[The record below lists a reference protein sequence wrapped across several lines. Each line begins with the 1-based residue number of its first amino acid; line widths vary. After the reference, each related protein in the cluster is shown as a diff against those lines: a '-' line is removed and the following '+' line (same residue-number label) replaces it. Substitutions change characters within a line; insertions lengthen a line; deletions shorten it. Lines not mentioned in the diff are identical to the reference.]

1 MKRLF
6 GFLILAA
13 FFSMLHAQRVLSL
26 DSCRNMAIANNKSL
40 LIAKERMRKAH
51 YDRKAAFTNFL
62 PDFSATGTYMYFS
75 DEISLLNDGQ
85 KSALNHM
92 GTSLQQGLTQA
103 ATPIIQ
109 HIAQTNPQLAASL
122 QQAIQSGKLDGMSTA
137 LNQLGNELT
146 DALRTDTRNMW
157 AGAVT
162 LMQPLYMGGKI
173 RAYHRI
179 TKFSEA
185 LARTQH
191 DAQLQDLILNT
202 DDAYWT
208 VVSLSYKKKMAESF
222 LDLVNRL
229 DGDVEKMIREGV
241 ATKADGLTVKVKVNE
256 AEMLLTKVDNGL
268 ALSKMVLCQL
278 CGMDLDTKF
287 TLTDENRELASA
299 ETSSLASAE
308 RERFMQSRT
317 DLQVSETVPDD
328 AVQRAWTNRP
338 ELKSLDW
345 AHKIYEDKVRVVR
358 SEMLPSLA
366 LTGGYLVSNPSL
378 LNGFENKFRGM
389 WNVGI
394 MLSVP
399 IFHWN
404 EGIYKVKAAKS
415 EVNIAR
421 LQQTEAQEKIE
432 LQVNQSLFKNTEAQ
446 KRLALSEKNMEKAE
460 ENLRYADKGFKEGVV
475 PVTNVMEAQTAWLS
489 AQSDRIDAQID
500 LKLAQTYLQKAMGTL
515 VEDEFPVTALY
526 PEDMIPWTPAPI
538 AIFKSSEHKEAAK
551 VFVDYMLSKE
561 GQEALR
567 EADARIMARSDVEI
581 PAEIGNVDTSKLIEQ
596 DVRLFGS
603 QREDLLAKWDALAG
617 DKESN

>member
-13 FFSMLHAQRVLSL
+13 FSCMLHAQRVLSL

-40 LIAKERMRKAH
+40 LIAKERMQKAH

-146 DALRTDTRNMW
+146 DALRTDTRNVW

-162 LMQPLYMGGKI
+162 LTQPLYMGGKI

-287 TLTDENRELASA
+287 TLTDED
-299 ETSSLASAE
+299 
-308 RERFMQSRT
+308 RT

-328 AVQRAWTNRP
+328 AVQRAWTYRP

-345 AHKIYEDKVRVVR
+345 ANKIYEDKVRVVR

-399 IFHWN
+399 VFHWN

-460 ENLRYADKGFKEGVV
+460 ENLRYADKGFKEGVI

-500 LKLAQTYLQKAMGTL
+500 LKLSQTYLQKAMGTL
-515 VEDEFPVTALY
+515 GPGL
-526 PEDMIPWTPAPI
+526 
-538 AIFKSSEHKEAAK
+538 
-551 VFVDYMLSKE
+551 
-561 GQEALR
+561 
-567 EADARIMARSDVEI
+567 
-581 PAEIGNVDTSKLIEQ
+581 
-596 DVRLFGS
+596 
-603 QREDLLAKWDALAG
+603 
-617 DKESN
+617 

>member
-13 FFSMLHAQRVLSL
+13 FSCMLHAQRVLSL

-40 LIAKERMRKAH
+40 LIAKERMQKAH

-62 PDFSATGTYMYFS
+62 PDFSVTGTYMYFS

-287 TLTDENRELASA
+287 TLTDED
-299 ETSSLASAE
+299 
-308 RERFMQSRT
+308 RT

-328 AVQRAWTNRP
+328 AVQRAWTYRP

-345 AHKIYEDKVRVVR
+345 ANKIYEDKVRVVR

-399 IFHWN
+399 VFHWN

-460 ENLRYADKGFKEGVV
+460 ENLRYADKGFKEGVI

-515 VEDEFPVTALY
+515 GPGL
-526 PEDMIPWTPAPI
+526 
-538 AIFKSSEHKEAAK
+538 
-551 VFVDYMLSKE
+551 
-561 GQEALR
+561 
-567 EADARIMARSDVEI
+567 
-581 PAEIGNVDTSKLIEQ
+581 
-596 DVRLFGS
+596 
-603 QREDLLAKWDALAG
+603 
-617 DKESN
+617 

>member
-191 DAQLQDLILNT
+191 DAQLQGLILNT

-256 AEMLLTKVDNGL
+256 AEMLLTKIDNGL

-287 TLTDENRELASA
+287 TLTDED
-299 ETSSLASAE
+299 
-308 RERFMQSRT
+308 RT
-317 DLQVSETVPDD
+317 DLQVSETLPDD

-515 VEDEFPVTALY
+515 GPGL
-526 PEDMIPWTPAPI
+526 
-538 AIFKSSEHKEAAK
+538 
-551 VFVDYMLSKE
+551 
-561 GQEALR
+561 
-567 EADARIMARSDVEI
+567 
-581 PAEIGNVDTSKLIEQ
+581 
-596 DVRLFGS
+596 
-603 QREDLLAKWDALAG
+603 
-617 DKESN
+617 

>member
-13 FFSMLHAQRVLSL
+13 FSCMLHAQRVLSL

-40 LIAKERMRKAH
+40 LIAKERMQKAH

-85 KSALNHM
+85 KSALNHI
-92 GTSLQQGLTQA
+92 GSSLQQGLTQA

-109 HIAQTNPQLAASL
+109 HIAQTNPQLATSL

-179 TKFSEA
+179 MKFSEA

-287 TLTDENRELASA
+287 TLTDED
-299 ETSSLASAE
+299 
-308 RERFMQSRT
+308 RT

-328 AVQRAWTNRP
+328 AVQRAWTYRP

-345 AHKIYEDKVRVVR
+345 ANKIYEDKVRVVR

-399 IFHWN
+399 VFHWN

-432 LQVNQSLFKNTEAQ
+432 LQVNQSLFKNKEAQ

-460 ENLRYADKGFKEGVV
+460 ENLRYADKGFKEGVI

-515 VEDEFPVTALY
+515 GPGL
-526 PEDMIPWTPAPI
+526 
-538 AIFKSSEHKEAAK
+538 
-551 VFVDYMLSKE
+551 
-561 GQEALR
+561 
-567 EADARIMARSDVEI
+567 
-581 PAEIGNVDTSKLIEQ
+581 
-596 DVRLFGS
+596 
-603 QREDLLAKWDALAG
+603 
-617 DKESN
+617 

>member
-13 FFSMLHAQRVLSL
+13 FSCMLHAQRVLSL

-40 LIAKERMRKAH
+40 LIAKERMQKAH

-146 DALRTDTRNMW
+146 DALRTDTRNVW

-287 TLTDENRELASA
+287 TLTDED
-299 ETSSLASAE
+299 
-308 RERFMQSRT
+308 RT

-328 AVQRAWTNRP
+328 AVQRAWTYRP

-345 AHKIYEDKVRVVR
+345 ANKIYEDKVRVVR

-399 IFHWN
+399 VFHWN

-515 VEDEFPVTALY
+515 GPGL
-526 PEDMIPWTPAPI
+526 
-538 AIFKSSEHKEAAK
+538 
-551 VFVDYMLSKE
+551 
-561 GQEALR
+561 
-567 EADARIMARSDVEI
+567 
-581 PAEIGNVDTSKLIEQ
+581 
-596 DVRLFGS
+596 
-603 QREDLLAKWDALAG
+603 
-617 DKESN
+617 

>member
-1 MKRLF
+1 M
-6 GFLILAA
+6 ILAA
-13 FFSMLHAQRVLSL
+13 FSCMLHAQRVLSL

-40 LIAKERMRKAH
+40 LIAKERMQKAH

-85 KSALNHM
+85 KSALNHI
-92 GTSLQQGLTQA
+92 GSSLQQGLTQA

-146 DALRTDTRNMW
+146 DALRTDTRNVW

-287 TLTDENRELASA
+287 TLTDED
-299 ETSSLASAE
+299 
-308 RERFMQSRT
+308 RT

-328 AVQRAWTNRP
+328 AVQRAWTYRP

-345 AHKIYEDKVRVVR
+345 ANKIYEDKVRVVR

-399 IFHWN
+399 VFHWN

-460 ENLRYADKGFKEGVV
+460 ENLRYADKGFKEGVI

-515 VEDEFPVTALY
+515 GPGL
-526 PEDMIPWTPAPI
+526 
-538 AIFKSSEHKEAAK
+538 
-551 VFVDYMLSKE
+551 
-561 GQEALR
+561 
-567 EADARIMARSDVEI
+567 
-581 PAEIGNVDTSKLIEQ
+581 
-596 DVRLFGS
+596 
-603 QREDLLAKWDALAG
+603 
-617 DKESN
+617 

>member
-1 MKRLF
+1 M
-6 GFLILAA
+6 ILAA
-13 FFSMLHAQRVLSL
+13 FSCMLHAQRVLSL

-40 LIAKERMRKAH
+40 LIAKERMQKAH

-287 TLTDENRELASA
+287 TLTDED
-299 ETSSLASAE
+299 
-308 RERFMQSRT
+308 RT

-328 AVQRAWTNRP
+328 AVQRAWTYRP

-345 AHKIYEDKVRVVR
+345 ANKIYEDKVRVVR

-394 MLSVP
+394 VLSVP
-399 IFHWN
+399 VFHWN

-415 EVNIAR
+415 EINIAR

-460 ENLRYADKGFKEGVV
+460 ENLRYADKGFKEGVI

-515 VEDEFPVTALY
+515 GPGL
-526 PEDMIPWTPAPI
+526 
-538 AIFKSSEHKEAAK
+538 
-551 VFVDYMLSKE
+551 
-561 GQEALR
+561 
-567 EADARIMARSDVEI
+567 
-581 PAEIGNVDTSKLIEQ
+581 
-596 DVRLFGS
+596 
-603 QREDLLAKWDALAG
+603 
-617 DKESN
+617 

>member
-1 MKRLF
+1 M
-6 GFLILAA
+6 ILAA
-13 FFSMLHAQRVLSL
+13 FSCMLHAQRVLSL

-40 LIAKERMRKAH
+40 LIAKERMQKAH

-85 KSALNHM
+85 KSALNHI
-92 GTSLQQGLTQA
+92 GSSLQQGLTQA

-287 TLTDENRELASA
+287 TLTDED
-299 ETSSLASAE
+299 
-308 RERFMQSRT
+308 RT

-328 AVQRAWTNRP
+328 AVQRAWTYRP

-345 AHKIYEDKVRVVR
+345 ANKIYEDKVRVVR

-399 IFHWN
+399 VFHWN

-460 ENLRYADKGFKEGVV
+460 ENLRYADKGFKEGVI

-515 VEDEFPVTALY
+515 GPGL
-526 PEDMIPWTPAPI
+526 
-538 AIFKSSEHKEAAK
+538 
-551 VFVDYMLSKE
+551 
-561 GQEALR
+561 
-567 EADARIMARSDVEI
+567 
-581 PAEIGNVDTSKLIEQ
+581 
-596 DVRLFGS
+596 
-603 QREDLLAKWDALAG
+603 
-617 DKESN
+617 

>member
-13 FFSMLHAQRVLSL
+13 FSCMLHAQRVLSL

-40 LIAKERMRKAH
+40 LIAKERMQKAH

-222 LDLVNRL
+222 LHLVNRL

-287 TLTDENRELASA
+287 TLTDED
-299 ETSSLASAE
+299 
-308 RERFMQSRT
+308 RT

-328 AVQRAWTNRP
+328 AVQRAWTYRP

-345 AHKIYEDKVRVVR
+345 AKKIYEDKVRVVR

-399 IFHWN
+399 VFHWN

-421 LQQTEAQEKIE
+421 MQQTEAQEKIE

-460 ENLRYADKGFKEGVV
+460 ENLRYADKGFKEGVI

-489 AQSDRIDAQID
+489 ALSDRIDAQID

-515 VEDEFPVTALY
+515 GPGL
-526 PEDMIPWTPAPI
+526 
-538 AIFKSSEHKEAAK
+538 
-551 VFVDYMLSKE
+551 
-561 GQEALR
+561 
-567 EADARIMARSDVEI
+567 
-581 PAEIGNVDTSKLIEQ
+581 
-596 DVRLFGS
+596 
-603 QREDLLAKWDALAG
+603 
-617 DKESN
+617 

>member
-1 MKRLF
+1 M
-6 GFLILAA
+6 ILAA
-13 FFSMLHAQRVLSL
+13 FSCMLHAQRVLSL

-40 LIAKERMRKAH
+40 LIAKERMQKAH

-287 TLTDENRELASA
+287 TLTDED
-299 ETSSLASAE
+299 
-308 RERFMQSRT
+308 RT

-328 AVQRAWTNRP
+328 AVQRAWAYRP

-345 AHKIYEDKVRVVR
+345 ANKIYEDKVRVVR

-399 IFHWN
+399 VFHWN

-460 ENLRYADKGFKEGVV
+460 ENLRYADKGFKEGVI

-489 AQSDRIDAQID
+489 AQSDRINAQID

-515 VEDEFPVTALY
+515 GPGL
-526 PEDMIPWTPAPI
+526 
-538 AIFKSSEHKEAAK
+538 
-551 VFVDYMLSKE
+551 
-561 GQEALR
+561 
-567 EADARIMARSDVEI
+567 
-581 PAEIGNVDTSKLIEQ
+581 
-596 DVRLFGS
+596 
-603 QREDLLAKWDALAG
+603 
-617 DKESN
+617 

>member
-1 MKRLF
+1 M
-6 GFLILAA
+6 ILAA
-13 FFSMLHAQRVLSL
+13 FSCMLHAQRVLSL

-40 LIAKERMRKAH
+40 LIAKERMQKAH

-287 TLTDENRELASA
+287 TLTDED
-299 ETSSLASAE
+299 
-308 RERFMQSRT
+308 RT

-328 AVQRAWTNRP
+328 AVQRAWTYRP

-345 AHKIYEDKVRVVR
+345 ANKIYEDKVRVVR

-378 LNGFENKFRGM
+378 LNGFENKFRGI

-399 IFHWN
+399 VFHWN

-421 LQQTEAQEKIE
+421 LQQTEAQERIE

-460 ENLRYADKGFKEGVV
+460 ENLRYADKGFKEGVI

-515 VEDEFPVTALY
+515 GPGL
-526 PEDMIPWTPAPI
+526 
-538 AIFKSSEHKEAAK
+538 
-551 VFVDYMLSKE
+551 
-561 GQEALR
+561 
-567 EADARIMARSDVEI
+567 
-581 PAEIGNVDTSKLIEQ
+581 
-596 DVRLFGS
+596 
-603 QREDLLAKWDALAG
+603 
-617 DKESN
+617 

>member
-13 FFSMLHAQRVLSL
+13 FSCMLHAQRVLSL

-40 LIAKERMRKAH
+40 LIAKERMQKAH

-146 DALRTDTRNMW
+146 DALRTDTRNVW

-162 LMQPLYMGGKI
+162 LTQPLYMGGKI

-287 TLTDENRELASA
+287 TLTDED
-299 ETSSLASAE
+299 
-308 RERFMQSRT
+308 RT

-328 AVQRAWTNRP
+328 AVQRAWTYRP

-345 AHKIYEDKVRVVR
+345 ANKIYEDKVRVVR

-399 IFHWN
+399 VFHWN

-460 ENLRYADKGFKEGVV
+460 ENLRYADKGFKEGVI

-515 VEDEFPVTALY
+515 GPGL
-526 PEDMIPWTPAPI
+526 
-538 AIFKSSEHKEAAK
+538 
-551 VFVDYMLSKE
+551 
-561 GQEALR
+561 
-567 EADARIMARSDVEI
+567 
-581 PAEIGNVDTSKLIEQ
+581 
-596 DVRLFGS
+596 
-603 QREDLLAKWDALAG
+603 
-617 DKESN
+617 

>member
-13 FFSMLHAQRVLSL
+13 FSCMLHAQHVLSL

-40 LIAKERMRKAH
+40 LIAKERMQKAH

-287 TLTDENRELASA
+287 TLTDED
-299 ETSSLASAE
+299 
-308 RERFMQSRT
+308 RT

-328 AVQRAWTNRP
+328 AVQRAWTYRP

-345 AHKIYEDKVRVVR
+345 ANKIYEDKVRVVR

-399 IFHWN
+399 VFHWN

-460 ENLRYADKGFKEGVV
+460 ENLRYADKGFKEGVI

-489 AQSDRIDAQID
+489 ALSDRIDAQID

-515 VEDEFPVTALY
+515 GPGL
-526 PEDMIPWTPAPI
+526 
-538 AIFKSSEHKEAAK
+538 
-551 VFVDYMLSKE
+551 
-561 GQEALR
+561 
-567 EADARIMARSDVEI
+567 
-581 PAEIGNVDTSKLIEQ
+581 
-596 DVRLFGS
+596 
-603 QREDLLAKWDALAG
+603 
-617 DKESN
+617 

>member
-13 FFSMLHAQRVLSL
+13 FSCMLHAQRVLSL

-40 LIAKERMRKAH
+40 LIAKERMQKAH

-85 KSALNHM
+85 KSALNHI
-92 GTSLQQGLTQA
+92 GSSLQQGLTQA

-146 DALRTDTRNMW
+146 DALRTDTRNVW

-287 TLTDENRELASA
+287 TLTDED
-299 ETSSLASAE
+299 
-308 RERFMQSRT
+308 RT
-317 DLQVSETVPDD
+317 DLQVSETVPND
-328 AVQRAWTNRP
+328 AVQRAWTYRP

-345 AHKIYEDKVRVVR
+345 ANKIYEDKVRVVR

-399 IFHWN
+399 VFHWN

-460 ENLRYADKGFKEGVV
+460 ENLRYADKGFKEGVI

-500 LKLAQTYLQKAMGTL
+500 LKLSQTYLQKAMGTL
-515 VEDEFPVTALY
+515 GPGL
-526 PEDMIPWTPAPI
+526 
-538 AIFKSSEHKEAAK
+538 
-551 VFVDYMLSKE
+551 
-561 GQEALR
+561 
-567 EADARIMARSDVEI
+567 
-581 PAEIGNVDTSKLIEQ
+581 
-596 DVRLFGS
+596 
-603 QREDLLAKWDALAG
+603 
-617 DKESN
+617 

>member
-1 MKRLF
+1 M
-6 GFLILAA
+6 ILAA
-13 FFSMLHAQRVLSL
+13 FSCMLHAQRVLSL

-40 LIAKERMRKAH
+40 LIAKERMQKAH

-146 DALRTDTRNMW
+146 DALRTDTRNVW

-287 TLTDENRELASA
+287 TLTDED
-299 ETSSLASAE
+299 
-308 RERFMQSRT
+308 RT

-328 AVQRAWTNRP
+328 AVQRAWTYRP

-345 AHKIYEDKVRVVR
+345 ANKIYEDKVRVVR

-399 IFHWN
+399 VFHWN

-460 ENLRYADKGFKEGVV
+460 ENLRYADKGFKEGVI

-489 AQSDRIDAQID
+489 ALSDRIDAQID

-515 VEDEFPVTALY
+515 GPGL
-526 PEDMIPWTPAPI
+526 
-538 AIFKSSEHKEAAK
+538 
-551 VFVDYMLSKE
+551 
-561 GQEALR
+561 
-567 EADARIMARSDVEI
+567 
-581 PAEIGNVDTSKLIEQ
+581 
-596 DVRLFGS
+596 
-603 QREDLLAKWDALAG
+603 
-617 DKESN
+617 

>member
-13 FFSMLHAQRVLSL
+13 FSCMLHAQRVLSL

-40 LIAKERMRKAH
+40 LIAKERMQKAH

-85 KSALNHM
+85 KSALNHI
-92 GTSLQQGLTQA
+92 GSSLQQGLTQA

-287 TLTDENRELASA
+287 TLTDED
-299 ETSSLASAE
+299 
-308 RERFMQSRT
+308 RT

-328 AVQRAWTNRP
+328 AVQRAWTYRP

-345 AHKIYEDKVRVVR
+345 ANKIYEDKVRVVR

-399 IFHWN
+399 VFHWN

-460 ENLRYADKGFKEGVV
+460 ENLRYADKGFKEGVI

-515 VEDEFPVTALY
+515 GLG
-526 PEDMIPWTPAPI
+526 
-538 AIFKSSEHKEAAK
+538 
-551 VFVDYMLSKE
+551 L
-561 GQEALR
+561 
-567 EADARIMARSDVEI
+567 
-581 PAEIGNVDTSKLIEQ
+581 
-596 DVRLFGS
+596 
-603 QREDLLAKWDALAG
+603 
-617 DKESN
+617 

>member
-13 FFSMLHAQRVLSL
+13 FSCMLHAQRVLSL

-40 LIAKERMRKAH
+40 LIAKERMQKAH

-146 DALRTDTRNMW
+146 DALRTDTRNVW

-287 TLTDENRELASA
+287 TLTDED
-299 ETSSLASAE
+299 
-308 RERFMQSRT
+308 RT
-317 DLQVSETVPDD
+317 DLQVSEAVPDD

-460 ENLRYADKGFKEGVV
+460 ENLRYADKGFKEGVI

-515 VEDEFPVTALY
+515 GPGL
-526 PEDMIPWTPAPI
+526 
-538 AIFKSSEHKEAAK
+538 
-551 VFVDYMLSKE
+551 
-561 GQEALR
+561 
-567 EADARIMARSDVEI
+567 
-581 PAEIGNVDTSKLIEQ
+581 
-596 DVRLFGS
+596 
-603 QREDLLAKWDALAG
+603 
-617 DKESN
+617 

>member
-1 MKRLF
+1 M
-6 GFLILAA
+6 ILAA
-13 FFSMLHAQRVLSL
+13 FSCMLHAQRVLSL

-40 LIAKERMRKAH
+40 LIAKERMQKAH

-287 TLTDENRELASA
+287 TLTDED
-299 ETSSLASAE
+299 
-308 RERFMQSRT
+308 RT

-328 AVQRAWTNRP
+328 AVQRAWTYRP

-345 AHKIYEDKVRVVR
+345 ANKIYEDKVRVVR

-399 IFHWN
+399 VFHWN

-460 ENLRYADKGFKEGVV
+460 ENLRYADKGFKEGVI

-515 VEDEFPVTALY
+515 
-526 PEDMIPWTPAPI
+526 
-538 AIFKSSEHKEAAK
+538 
-551 VFVDYMLSKE
+551 
-561 GQEALR
+561 
-567 EADARIMARSDVEI
+567 
-581 PAEIGNVDTSKLIEQ
+581 
-596 DVRLFGS
+596 GS
-603 QREDLLAKWDALAG
+603 GL
-617 DKESN
+617 

>member
-13 FFSMLHAQRVLSL
+13 FSCMLHAQRVLSL

-40 LIAKERMRKAH
+40 LIAKERMQKAH

-146 DALRTDTRNMW
+146 DALRTDTRNVW

-162 LMQPLYMGGKI
+162 LTQPLYMGGKI

-287 TLTDENRELASA
+287 TLTDED
-299 ETSSLASAE
+299 
-308 RERFMQSRT
+308 RT

-328 AVQRAWTNRP
+328 AVQRAWTYRP

-345 AHKIYEDKVRVVR
+345 ANKIYEDKVRVVR

-399 IFHWN
+399 VFHWN

-460 ENLRYADKGFKEGVV
+460 ENLRYADKGFKEGVI

-500 LKLAQTYLQKAMGTL
+500 LKLAQTYLQKAIGTL
-515 VEDEFPVTALY
+515 GPGL
-526 PEDMIPWTPAPI
+526 
-538 AIFKSSEHKEAAK
+538 
-551 VFVDYMLSKE
+551 
-561 GQEALR
+561 
-567 EADARIMARSDVEI
+567 
-581 PAEIGNVDTSKLIEQ
+581 
-596 DVRLFGS
+596 
-603 QREDLLAKWDALAG
+603 
-617 DKESN
+617 

>member
-146 DALRTDTRNMW
+146 DALRTDTRNVW

-287 TLTDENRELASA
+287 TLTDED
-299 ETSSLASAE
+299 
-308 RERFMQSRT
+308 RT

-328 AVQRAWTNRP
+328 AVQRAWTYRP

-345 AHKIYEDKVRVVR
+345 ANKIYEDKVRVVR

-366 LTGGYLVSNPSL
+366 LTGGYLVFNPSL

-399 IFHWN
+399 VFHWN

-460 ENLRYADKGFKEGVV
+460 ENLRYADKGFKEGVI

-515 VEDEFPVTALY
+515 GPGL
-526 PEDMIPWTPAPI
+526 
-538 AIFKSSEHKEAAK
+538 
-551 VFVDYMLSKE
+551 
-561 GQEALR
+561 
-567 EADARIMARSDVEI
+567 
-581 PAEIGNVDTSKLIEQ
+581 
-596 DVRLFGS
+596 
-603 QREDLLAKWDALAG
+603 
-617 DKESN
+617 

>member
-1 MKRLF
+1 
-6 GFLILAA
+6 
-13 FFSMLHAQRVLSL
+13 
-26 DSCRNMAIANNKSL
+26 
-40 LIAKERMRKAH
+40 
-51 YDRKAAFTNFL
+51 
-62 PDFSATGTYMYFS
+62 
-75 DEISLLNDGQ
+75 
-85 KSALNHM
+85 M

-287 TLTDENRELASA
+287 TLTDED
-299 ETSSLASAE
+299 
-308 RERFMQSRT
+308 RT

-328 AVQRAWTNRP
+328 AVQRAWTYRP

-345 AHKIYEDKVRVVR
+345 ANKIYEDKVRVVR

-399 IFHWN
+399 VFHWN

-432 LQVNQSLFKNTEAQ
+432 LQVNQSLFKIRKH
-446 KRLALSEKNMEKAE
+446 KRDWLVGE
-460 ENLRYADKGFKEGVV
+460 EHG
-475 PVTNVMEAQTAWLS
+475 
-489 AQSDRIDAQID
+489 
-500 LKLAQTYLQKAMGTL
+500 
-515 VEDEFPVTALY
+515 
-526 PEDMIPWTPAPI
+526 
-538 AIFKSSEHKEAAK
+538 KS
-551 VFVDYMLSKE
+551 
-561 GQEALR
+561 GR
-567 EADARIMARSDVEI
+567 ESPLCR
-581 PAEIGNVDTSKLIEQ
+581 
-596 DVRLFGS
+596 
-603 QREDLLAKWDALAG
+603 
-617 DKESN
+617 

>member
-13 FFSMLHAQRVLSL
+13 FSCMLHAQRVLSL

-40 LIAKERMRKAH
+40 LIAKERMQKAH

-179 TKFSEA
+179 TRFSEA

-287 TLTDENRELASA
+287 TLTDED
-299 ETSSLASAE
+299 
-308 RERFMQSRT
+308 RT

-328 AVQRAWTNRP
+328 AVQRAWTYRP

-345 AHKIYEDKVRVVR
+345 ANKIYEDKVRVVR

-378 LNGFENKFRGM
+378 LNGFENRFRGM

-399 IFHWN
+399 VFHWN

-460 ENLRYADKGFKEGVV
+460 ENLRYADKGFKEGVI

-515 VEDEFPVTALY
+515 GPGL
-526 PEDMIPWTPAPI
+526 
-538 AIFKSSEHKEAAK
+538 
-551 VFVDYMLSKE
+551 
-561 GQEALR
+561 
-567 EADARIMARSDVEI
+567 
-581 PAEIGNVDTSKLIEQ
+581 
-596 DVRLFGS
+596 
-603 QREDLLAKWDALAG
+603 
-617 DKESN
+617 

>member
-13 FFSMLHAQRVLSL
+13 FSCMLHAQRVLSL

-40 LIAKERMRKAH
+40 LIAKERMQKAH

-62 PDFSATGTYMYFS
+62 PDFSATGMYMYFS

-146 DALRTDTRNMW
+146 DALRTDTRNVW

-287 TLTDENRELASA
+287 TLTDED
-299 ETSSLASAE
+299 
-308 RERFMQSRT
+308 RT

-328 AVQRAWTNRP
+328 AVQRAWTYRP

-345 AHKIYEDKVRVVR
+345 ANKIYEDKVRVVR

-399 IFHWN
+399 VFHWN

-460 ENLRYADKGFKEGVV
+460 ENLRYADKGFKEGVI

-515 VEDEFPVTALY
+515 GPGL
-526 PEDMIPWTPAPI
+526 
-538 AIFKSSEHKEAAK
+538 
-551 VFVDYMLSKE
+551 
-561 GQEALR
+561 
-567 EADARIMARSDVEI
+567 
-581 PAEIGNVDTSKLIEQ
+581 
-596 DVRLFGS
+596 
-603 QREDLLAKWDALAG
+603 
-617 DKESN
+617 

>member
-515 VEDEFPVTALY
+515 
-526 PEDMIPWTPAPI
+526 
-538 AIFKSSEHKEAAK
+538 
-551 VFVDYMLSKE
+551 
-561 GQEALR
+561 
-567 EADARIMARSDVEI
+567 
-581 PAEIGNVDTSKLIEQ
+581 
-596 DVRLFGS
+596 GS
-603 QREDLLAKWDALAG
+603 GL
-617 DKESN
+617 

>member
-1 MKRLF
+1 MKRFF

-13 FFSMLHAQRVLSL
+13 FSCMLHAQRVLSL

-40 LIAKERMRKAH
+40 LIAKERMQKAH

-146 DALRTDTRNMW
+146 DALRTDTRNVW

-287 TLTDENRELASA
+287 TLTDED
-299 ETSSLASAE
+299 
-308 RERFMQSRT
+308 RT

-328 AVQRAWTNRP
+328 AVQRAWAYRP

-345 AHKIYEDKVRVVR
+345 ANKIYEDKVRVVR

-399 IFHWN
+399 VFHWN

-460 ENLRYADKGFKEGVV
+460 ENLRYADKGFKEGVI

-515 VEDEFPVTALY
+515 GPGL
-526 PEDMIPWTPAPI
+526 
-538 AIFKSSEHKEAAK
+538 
-551 VFVDYMLSKE
+551 
-561 GQEALR
+561 
-567 EADARIMARSDVEI
+567 
-581 PAEIGNVDTSKLIEQ
+581 
-596 DVRLFGS
+596 
-603 QREDLLAKWDALAG
+603 
-617 DKESN
+617 

>member
-13 FFSMLHAQRVLSL
+13 FSCMLHAQRVLSL

-40 LIAKERMRKAH
+40 LIAKERMQKAH

-146 DALRTDTRNMW
+146 DALRTDTRNVW

-287 TLTDENRELASA
+287 TLTDED
-299 ETSSLASAE
+299 
-308 RERFMQSRT
+308 RT

-328 AVQRAWTNRP
+328 AVQRAWTYRP

-345 AHKIYEDKVRVVR
+345 ANKIYEDKVRVVR

-394 MLSVP
+394 ILSMPV
-399 IFHWN
+399 FHWN

-460 ENLRYADKGFKEGVV
+460 ENLRYADKGFKEGVI

-515 VEDEFPVTALY
+515 GPGL
-526 PEDMIPWTPAPI
+526 
-538 AIFKSSEHKEAAK
+538 
-551 VFVDYMLSKE
+551 
-561 GQEALR
+561 
-567 EADARIMARSDVEI
+567 
-581 PAEIGNVDTSKLIEQ
+581 
-596 DVRLFGS
+596 
-603 QREDLLAKWDALAG
+603 
-617 DKESN
+617 

>member
-13 FFSMLHAQRVLSL
+13 FSCMLHAQRVLSL

-40 LIAKERMRKAH
+40 LIAKERMQKAH

-146 DALRTDTRNMW
+146 DALRTDTRNVW

-287 TLTDENRELASA
+287 TLTDED
-299 ETSSLASAE
+299 
-308 RERFMQSRT
+308 RT

-328 AVQRAWTNRP
+328 AVQRAWTYRP

-345 AHKIYEDKVRVVR
+345 ANKIYEDKVRVVR

-399 IFHWN
+399 VFHWN

-460 ENLRYADKGFKEGVV
+460 ENLRYADKGFKEGVI

-515 VEDEFPVTALY
+515 GTGL
-526 PEDMIPWTPAPI
+526 
-538 AIFKSSEHKEAAK
+538 
-551 VFVDYMLSKE
+551 
-561 GQEALR
+561 
-567 EADARIMARSDVEI
+567 
-581 PAEIGNVDTSKLIEQ
+581 
-596 DVRLFGS
+596 
-603 QREDLLAKWDALAG
+603 
-617 DKESN
+617 

>member
-1 MKRLF
+1 M
-6 GFLILAA
+6 ILAA
-13 FFSMLHAQRVLSL
+13 FSCMLHAQRVLSL

-40 LIAKERMRKAH
+40 LIAKERMQKAH

-146 DALRTDTRNMW
+146 DALRTDTRNVW

-287 TLTDENRELASA
+287 TLTDED
-299 ETSSLASAE
+299 
-308 RERFMQSRT
+308 RT

-328 AVQRAWTNRP
+328 AVQRAWTYRP

-345 AHKIYEDKVRVVR
+345 ANKIYEDKVRVVR

-399 IFHWN
+399 VFHWN

-421 LQQTEAQEKIE
+421 LQQTEAQEKID

-460 ENLRYADKGFKEGVV
+460 ENLRYADKGFKEGVI

-515 VEDEFPVTALY
+515 GTGL
-526 PEDMIPWTPAPI
+526 
-538 AIFKSSEHKEAAK
+538 
-551 VFVDYMLSKE
+551 
-561 GQEALR
+561 
-567 EADARIMARSDVEI
+567 
-581 PAEIGNVDTSKLIEQ
+581 
-596 DVRLFGS
+596 
-603 QREDLLAKWDALAG
+603 
-617 DKESN
+617 

>member
-1 MKRLF
+1 
-6 GFLILAA
+6 
-13 FFSMLHAQRVLSL
+13 
-26 DSCRNMAIANNKSL
+26 
-40 LIAKERMRKAH
+40 
-51 YDRKAAFTNFL
+51 
-62 PDFSATGTYMYFS
+62 
-75 DEISLLNDGQ
+75 
-85 KSALNHM
+85 
-92 GTSLQQGLTQA
+92 
-103 ATPIIQ
+103 
-109 HIAQTNPQLAASL
+109 
-122 QQAIQSGKLDGMSTA
+122 
-137 LNQLGNELT
+137 
-146 DALRTDTRNMW
+146 MW

-287 TLTDENRELASA
+287 TLTDED
-299 ETSSLASAE
+299 
-308 RERFMQSRT
+308 RT

-328 AVQRAWTNRP
+328 AVQRAWTYRP

-345 AHKIYEDKVRVVR
+345 ANKIYEDKVRVVR

-399 IFHWN
+399 VFHWN

-460 ENLRYADKGFKEGVV
+460 ENLRYADKGFKEGVI

-515 VEDEFPVTALY
+515 GPGL
-526 PEDMIPWTPAPI
+526 
-538 AIFKSSEHKEAAK
+538 
-551 VFVDYMLSKE
+551 
-561 GQEALR
+561 
-567 EADARIMARSDVEI
+567 
-581 PAEIGNVDTSKLIEQ
+581 
-596 DVRLFGS
+596 
-603 QREDLLAKWDALAG
+603 
-617 DKESN
+617 